1 MKCGIKIIG
10 FVLCASSLSAGCIVC
25 ANDVSSPNVWVA
37 YASGID
43 VSNNTQFAHKLL
55 SVGDRLLAV
64 LGAGKRDFKITIV
77 SDPRDNAYCLSDGN
91 IFIGVG
97 MSELF
102 KSDDEI
108 ACVLAHEMGHI
119 VLGHKNSSNPKYEM
133 DADAFAL
140 RLMKHSGYNPD
151 AAIDFWIRYYER
163 IGWWGG
169 VGSHMK
175 PYDRIEFLKFRIDFL
190 KLKTDL

>member
-1 MKCGIKIIG
+1 MKCGIKNIG
-10 FVLCASSLSAGCIVC
+10 LLLCASSLSAGCTVC
-25 ANDVSSPNVWVA
+25 ANDASSPNVWMA

-43 VSNNTQFAHKLL
+43 MSDDAHFAHKLL
-55 SVGDRLLAV
+55 SVGNRLSAAIDT
-64 LGAGKRDFKITIV
+64 GARDFKITLV
-77 SDPRDNAYCLSDGN
+77 TDPRDNAYCLPNGK
-91 IFIGVG
+91 IFIGQG
-97 MSELF
+97 LLELF

-151 AAIDFWIRYYER
+151 AAIDFWTRYYER

-190 KLKTDL
+190 KSKTDL

>member
-43 VSNNTQFAHKLL
+43 VSDNTQFAHKLL
-55 SVGDRLLAV
+55 SVGNRLSA
-64 LGAGKRDFKITIV
+64 AIDTEARDFKITLV
-77 SDPRDNAYCLSDGN
+77 TDPRDNAYCLPNGK
-91 IFIGVG
+91 IFIGKG
-97 MSELF
+97 LLELF

-119 VLGHKNSSNPKYEM
+119 VLEHRGDGGVTYERE
-133 DADAFAL
+133 ADSFAL
-140 RLMKHSGYNPD
+140 NLMRKAGFDPSV
-151 AAIDFWIRYYER
+151 AINFWTRYYER

-169 VGSHMK
+169 TGSHME
-175 PYDRIEFLKFRIDFL
+175 PHERIEFLKAQIFSHN
-190 KLKTDL
+190 KK

>member
-1 MKCGIKIIG
+1 MKCGIKNIG
-10 FVLCASSLSAGCIVC
+10 LLLCASSMLAGCAVC
-25 ANDVSSPNVWVA
+25 ANDASSPNVWVA

-43 VSNNTQFAHKLL
+43 VSDNTQFAHKLL

-119 VLGHKNSSNPKYEM
+119 VLEHRGDGGVTYERE
-133 DADAFAL
+133 ADSFAL
-140 RLMKHSGYNPD
+140 NLMRKAGFDSSV
-151 AAIDFWIRYYER
+151 AIEFWTRYYER

-169 VGSHMK
+169 TGSHLE
-175 PYDRIEFLKFRIDFL
+175 PHERIEFLKTQIFSHN
-190 KLKTDL
+190 KK

>member
-25 ANDVSSPNVWVA
+25 ANDVSSPNVRVT

-43 VSNNTQFAHKLL
+43 MSDNAHFAHKLL
-55 SVGDRLLAV
+55 SVGNRLSAAIDT
-64 LGAGKRDFKITIV
+64 GARDFKITLV
-77 SDPRDNAYCLSDGN
+77 TDPRDNAYCLPDGK
-91 IFIGVG
+91 IFIGNG
-97 MSELF
+97 LSGLF

-119 VLGHKNSSNPKYEM
+119 VLEHRGDGGVTYERE
-133 DADAFAL
+133 ADSFAL
-140 RLMKHSGYNPD
+140 NLMCKAGFDPSV
-151 AAIDFWIRYYER
+151 AIEFWTRYYER

-169 VGSHMK
+169 TGSHLE
-175 PYDRIEFLKFRIDFL
+175 PHERIEFLKTQIFSHN
-190 KLKTDL
+190 KK

>member
-25 ANDVSSPNVWVA
+25 ANDVSSPNVWVT

-43 VSNNTQFAHKLL
+43 MSDNAHFAHKLL
-55 SVGDRLLAV
+55 SVGNRLSAAI
-64 LGAGKRDFKITIV
+64 GTGMGDFKITLV
-77 SDPRDNAYCLSDGN
+77 SDPRDNAYCLSNGK
-91 IFIGVG
+91 IFIGKG
-97 MSELF
+97 LLELF

-119 VLGHKNSSNPKYEM
+119 VLGHRGDGNVDYERAT
-133 DADAFAL
+133 DSFAL
-140 RLMKHSGYNPD
+140 NLMRKAGFDPSV
-151 AAIDFWIRYYER
+151 AINFWTRYYDR

-169 VGSHMK
+169 TGSHLE
-175 PYDRIEFLKFRIDFL
+175 PHERIEFLKTQIFSHN
-190 KLKTDL
+190 KK